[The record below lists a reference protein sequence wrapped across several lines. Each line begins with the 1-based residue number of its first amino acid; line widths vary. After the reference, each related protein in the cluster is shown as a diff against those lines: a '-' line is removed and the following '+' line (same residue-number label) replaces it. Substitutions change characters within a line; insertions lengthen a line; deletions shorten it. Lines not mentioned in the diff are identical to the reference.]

1 MSEKLPID
9 LVSLT
14 ELMRSPLI
22 LRIVT
27 ILDKTSLSIEHKQQ
41 LGRIFSTIKVK

>member
-1 MSEKLPID
+1 MSEKLPTD

-22 LRIVT
+22 LRIAT
-27 ILDKTSLSIEHKQQ
+27 IQDITRITLKGILPILYSI
-41 LGRIFSTIKVK
+41 R